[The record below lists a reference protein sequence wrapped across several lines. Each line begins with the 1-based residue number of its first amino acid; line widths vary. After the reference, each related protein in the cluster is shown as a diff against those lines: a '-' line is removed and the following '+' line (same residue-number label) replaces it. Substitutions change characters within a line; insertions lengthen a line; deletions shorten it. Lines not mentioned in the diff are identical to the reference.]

1 MHLSAKIPVTV
12 AAGIKLIWTLCLRTS
27 SAPRAKYT
35 VCEQKSHLNF
45 NCKIRSL
52 TVNFISLP
60 KSVTNHL
67 IISPLDIQI
76 QHDSSDHNNLHN
88 LIPSALESSTT
99 PLSLGKGH
107 WMFNVHTDC
116 YITTQ
121 LYFWWT
127 VLLPAL
133 WNSSSLLKSKSL
145 QLNTNWNT
153 FYNVQTAPNS
163 Y

>member
-76 QHDSSDHNNLHN
+76 QHDSSDHNYFHN
-88 LIPSALESSTT
+88 LIPSYLGSLTT
-99 PLSLGKGH
+99 PLSLGKCH
-107 WMFNVHTDC
+107 WLLQHNSA
-116 YITTQ
+116 Q
-121 LYFWWT
+121 LLINCPVTSPLKLFILPGPWAEVKSSFSWT
-127 VLLPAL
+127 L
-133 WNSSSLLKSKSL
+133 
-145 QLNTNWNT
+145 NWNT
-153 FYNVQTAPNS
+153 FYNV
-163 Y
+163 